1 MIHRVL
7 RLYPADYRAAYG
19 GEIADVHEEMTAGMS
34 GPARLRAD
42 ADLAAHAVR
51 IRLGLHS
58 AAPAGRLAAAAAP
71 FALGAGAV
79 VHGLQLTSWYAGLV
93 TSPAPVRLQLAT
105 VPLEYG
111 LALLFS
117 LLVCG
122 GAIIALCGRWV
133 PGVVMAVFGLLGSAV
148 LGVCVSGEPMVAP
161 AVALTTVAVVLACP
175 PDRRADRRLQT
186 TAGVMAGCAWLPV
199 VAVNTHA
206 FGVST
211 DYAAWPL
218 LVLSASAVVLA
229 LREGSRGLREAGV
242 VALASPPMI
251 AYACTA
257 WGDARP
263 MLGALLAPALTAA
276 LPAALRTV
284 RRPR

>member
-19 GEIADVHEEMTAGMS
+19 GEIADIHEEMTAGMS
-34 GPARLRAD
+34 KPARLRAD

-58 AAPAGRLAAAAAP
+58 AAPAGRLVAAAAP

-79 VHGLQLTSWYAGLV
+79 PHGLQLTSWYAGLV
-93 TSPAPVRLQLAT
+93 TSPAPVGLQLST
-105 VPLEYG
+105 LPLDYG

-122 GAIIALCGRWV
+122 GAIVALCGRWV
-133 PGVVMAVFGLLGSAV
+133 PGVVVAVSGLLGSAV
-148 LGVCVSGEPMVAP
+148 LGAWVSGGPMVAP
-161 AVALTTVAVVLACP
+161 AVALTTVAVMLA
-175 PDRRADRRLQT
+175 PDCRADRRLQT
-186 TAGVMAGCAWLPV
+186 TAGITAGCAWLPV
-199 VAVNTHA
+199 VVVNTHA

-211 DYAAWPL
+211 DYGAWPL
-218 LVLSASAVVLA
+218 LVLSVSGVVLA

-242 VALASPPMI
+242 VALASPPLI
-251 AYACTA
+251 TYTCTA

-263 MLGALLAPALTAA
+263 MLGALLLLALTAA
-276 LPAALRTV
+276 LPAVLRTV
-284 RRPR
+284 RRPH

>member
-1 MIHRVL
+1 MIRRVL

-19 GEIADVHEEMTAGMS
+19 GEIADIHEEMTAGMS
-34 GPARLRAD
+34 RPARLRAD

-58 AAPAGRLAAAAAP
+58 AAPAGRLVAAAAP

-79 VHGLQLTSWYAGLV
+79 VHGLRLTSWYAGMV
-93 TSPAPVRLQLAT
+93 TSPAPVGLQLAT
-105 VPLEYG
+105 LPLDYG

-122 GAIIALCGRWV
+122 GAIMALCGRWV
-133 PGVVMAVFGLLGSAV
+133 PGVVVAVSGLLGSAA
-148 LGVCVSGEPMVAP
+148 LAACVFGELVVAP

-186 TAGVMAGCAWLPV
+186 TAGIMAGCAWLPV
-199 VAVNTHA
+199 VAVNTRA

-211 DYAAWPL
+211 EYGAWPL
-218 LVLSASAVVLA
+218 LVLSASGVVLA
-229 LREGSRGLREAGV
+229 LREGSRGLREAGA

-251 AYACTA
+251 TYACTA

-263 MLGALLAPALTAA
+263 MLGGLLALALTGAV
-276 LPAALRTV
+276 PAAFRTV